1 MKLPN
6 SPQILK
12 RMFST
17 LIHLVIHVFKNIY
30 IKISTI
36 SQEPSMAEC
45 LVGETDKKQVN

>member
-12 RMFST
+12 RIFST
-17 LIHLVIHVFKNIY
+17 PIHLVIHVLKYIY
-30 IKISTI
+30 IEISTM

-45 LVGETDKKQVN
+45 LVGEIDKNK